1 MLVCLDGCIF
11 QHLYEKRLQI
21 DQLVATLA
29 LAHQRHTLCSH
40 LKKAEAVR
48 LKIACELLKDT
59 DILICDNVSKCMD
72 IFEFAFVVDYLR
84 DWAIK
89 LNRIVIL
96 ATSPSSF
103 EILLMFSQCTI
114 FMTIC
119 LILGTWVGARIT
131 GALLTSGRV
140 VYMGIPSQMLQ
151 YFESIAFPCPKFK
164 NPCDFYVDLA
174 THDHQS
180 PAAAAESTARIARLV
195 QCWKQHK
202 PSIPV
207 AGKSTVSPTLC
218 PPTMIAS
225 VGAIFR

>member
-1 MLVCLDGCIF
+1 M
-11 QHLYEKRLQI
+11 
-21 DQLVATLA
+21 
-29 LAHQRHTLCSH
+29 
-40 LKKAEAVR
+40 
-48 LKIACELLKDT
+48 DT
-59 DILICDNVSKCMD
+59 
-72 IFEFAFVVDYLR
+72 FEFAFVVDYLR

-103 EILLMFSQCTI
+103 EILLMFSQC
-114 FMTIC
+114 
-119 LILGTWVGARIT
+119 
-131 GALLTSGRV
+131 ALLTSGRV

-195 QCWKQHK
+195 QCWEQHK

-207 AGKSTVSPTLC
+207 AGKATVSPTLC

-225 VGAIFR
+225 VGAIFRRNWYVFANNPLSSLSEALVSLLMSLIIGGAFYSLTRDKRASQKNRRKRSTGCSRSLGSPRRILFLASLSGICRCLHFQQHSILFQYHS